1 MNLNHD
7 HQVVKNEIMSFC
19 VEELHVVTQD
29 HLNHGHQVV
38 KNDFMIFCAQEL
50 QACSTVNSTT
60 GEECNAL
67 DHCQWDFSGLG
78 IQYQVPDQL
87 CESGFD
93 LFFDQVLA
101 AKYKN
106 MKYKK

>member
-38 KNDFMIFCAQEL
+38 KNEFMIFCAQEL

-87 CESGFD
+87 WESGFD

-106 MKYKK
+106 EKYKK